1 MKHKRLKANERSGFF
16 YACAVVSSSR
26 HGERFD
32 SLASTTAHTAARLK
46 NVSRARCLMRL
57 SEGETKTES
66 KPPNIYN

>member
-32 SLASTTAHTAARLK
+32 SLASTTAHGGQTEKCKPRALSHAAE
-46 NVSRARCLMRL
+46 
-57 SEGETKTES
+57 SERETKTES
-66 KPPNIYN
+66 KPPNI